1 MSIFDHVIEYRMRAL
16 PWVDRFDSRESI
28 ENSWWWD
35 DLSNTEELWRAAVDN
50 EDYSRQYRSA
60 RDSYLEGDEPLAFA
74 RFTQIASH
82 LEGIPIFYS
91 KYHFV
96 NHAINWLGVLC
107 EERGDLHAAQMWF
120 ELGAKRSSQVLDW
133 SSLNLTRLLI
143 ANKDFERARTEI
155 NSIKKMLRQSSWDI
169 IDHDRYSTYLVHFL
183 SAQIY
188 EALGQRKRFEKTLL
202 KAISYEIFS
211 NIQDNLW
218 ELRNIPIDSRKYEF
232 VQIATLTSKILPGNP
247 EQICVEL
254 CQAMIDYR
262 FSHEDHGKTAI
273 ERALDLVPD
282 ILESIK
288 NLAWPVGI
296 CESTVSIVLLTE
308 DNNEPIELYP

>member
-16 PWVDRFDSRESI
+16 PWVHRFDMRES
-28 ENSWWWD
+28 ENTWLWD
-35 DLSNTEELWRAAVDN
+35 DLSNSKEIWEASL
-50 EDYSRQYRSA
+50 EHLSLGRQYWCA
-60 RDSYLEGDEPLAFA
+60 RDSYFEGDKELAFA
-74 RFTQIASH
+74 RFSQVASN
-82 LEGIPIFYS
+82 LEGIDVYS
-91 KYHFV
+91 TKYKFV
-96 NHAINWLGVLC
+96 NHAINWLGVMS
-107 EERGDLHAAQMWF
+107 EERGELDSAQSYF
-120 ELGAKRSSQVLDW
+120 ELGAKRSSEVLDW

-155 NSIKKMLRQSSWDI
+155 NSIKKMLRQSSWDF
-169 IDHDRYSTYLVHFL
+169 IDHDYFSSYLVHFL

-232 VQIATLTSKILPGNP
+232 VQIATRTSKILPGNP
-247 EQICVEL
+247 EQICMEL
-254 CQAMIDYR
+254 FQAMIDYR